1 MNIHKNSIEQGIK
14 NLKPFKKGEER
25 AKRIGAM
32 GGEALRVNS
41 KKKKELKERFKL
53 GLEIFTELK
62 AREVKLN
69 GNEEAAKIVK
79 EIGLE
84 TFTFLD
90 ILQDEKNSPQ
100 IKLQAINDIL
110 DRVEGKATQKSVI
123 DASVNGER
131 ELSPKEIDLIKRQLE
146 KEAKKLK

>member
-1 MNIHKNSIEQGIK
+1 MAQKDLIPMSKRTKEEVKAIASRGGIK
-14 NLKPFKKGEER
+14 SGVAR
-25 AKRIGAM
+25 
-32 GGEALRVNS
+32 

-62 AREVKLN
+62 ARELKLN

-123 DASVNGER
+123 DASVNVER
-131 ELSPKEIDLIKRQLE
+131 ELSPKEIELIKRQLE

>member
-1 MNIHKNSIEQGIK
+1 MAQKDLIPMNKRSKEEVKRISSNGGIK
-14 NLKPFKKGEER
+14 SGVAR
-25 AKRIGAM
+25 
-32 GGEALRVNS
+32 

-62 AREVKLN
+62 ARELKLN

-131 ELSPKEIDLIKRQLE
+131 ELSPKEIELIKRQLE

>member
-1 MNIHKNSIEQGIK
+1 MAQKDLIPLNKRSKEDQYRIKQMGGIK
-14 NLKPFKKGEER
+14 SGEVRRKKR
-25 AKRIGAM
+25 D
-32 GGEALRVNS
+32 
-41 KKKKELKERFKL
+41 LKERFKL

-62 AREVKLN
+62 ARELKIN

-79 EIGLE
+79 EIGVE

-90 ILQDEKNSPQ
+90 ILQDDKNSPQ

-123 DASVNGER
+123 DASVNAER
-131 ELSPKEIDLIKRQLE
+131 ELSPKEIELIKRQLE

>member
-1 MNIHKNSIEQGIK
+1 
-14 NLKPFKKGEER
+14 
-25 AKRIGAM
+25 
-32 GGEALRVNS
+32 
-41 KKKKELKERFKL
+41 
-53 GLEIFTELK
+53 
-62 AREVKLN
+62 
-69 GNEEAAKIVK
+69 
-79 EIGLE
+79 
-84 TFTFLD
+84 LD

-123 DASVNGER
+123 DASVNAER

>member
-1 MNIHKNSIEQGIK
+1 MAQKDLIPMNKRTKEKQKEIAKMGGIK
-14 NLKPFKKGEER
+14 SGEVR
-25 AKRIGAM
+25 KR
-32 GGEALRVNS
+32 
-41 KKKKELKERFKL
+41 KKELKERFKL

-62 AREVKLN
+62 ARDLKLN

-131 ELSPKEIDLIKRQLE
+131 ELSPKEIELIKRQLE

>member
-1 MNIHKNSIEQGIK
+1 MAKKDLIPLNKRSKEDQYRIKQMGGIK
-14 NLKPFKKGEER
+14 SGEVRRKKR
-25 AKRIGAM
+25 D
-32 GGEALRVNS
+32 
-41 KKKKELKERFKL
+41 LKERFKL

-62 AREVKLN
+62 ARELKLN

-131 ELSPKEIDLIKRQLE
+131 ELSPKEIELIKRQLE

>member
-1 MNIHKNSIEQGIK
+1 MAQKDLIPLNKRSKEDQYRIKQMGGIK
-14 NLKPFKKGEER
+14 SGEVRRKKR
-25 AKRIGAM
+25 D
-32 GGEALRVNS
+32 
-41 KKKKELKERFKL
+41 LKERFKL

-62 AREVKLN
+62 ARELKIN

-90 ILQDEKNSPQ
+90 ILQDDKNSPQ

-123 DASVNGER
+123 DASVNAER
-131 ELSPKEIDLIKRQLE
+131 ELSPKEIELIKRQLE

>member
-1 MNIHKNSIEQGIK
+1 MAQKDLIPMNKRTVEQQKKIAKMGGIK
-14 NLKPFKKGEER
+14 SGESR
-25 AKRIGAM
+25 
-32 GGEALRVNS
+32 
-41 KKKKELKERFKL
+41 KKKKELKEKFKL

-62 AREVKLN
+62 ARELKKD
-69 GNEEAAKIVK
+69 GKEEAAKIVK

-90 ILQDEKNSPQ
+90 ILQDEKSSPQ
-100 IKLQAINDIL
+100 IKLQAINDVL

-123 DASVNGER
+123 DASVNAER
-131 ELSPKEIDLIKRQLE
+131 ELSPKEIELIKRQLE

>member
-1 MNIHKNSIEQGIK
+1 MAQSDLIPMSKRTKEEVKAIASRGGIK
-14 NLKPFKKGEER
+14 SGVAR
-25 AKRIGAM
+25 
-32 GGEALRVNS
+32 

-62 AREVKLN
+62 ARELKLN

-131 ELSPKEIDLIKRQLE
+131 ELSPKEIELIKRQLE

>member
-1 MNIHKNSIEQGIK
+1 MAQKDLIPMNKRSKEEVKRISSNGGIK
-14 NLKPFKKGEER
+14 SGEVR
-25 AKRIGAM
+25 KR
-32 GGEALRVNS
+32 
-41 KKKKELKERFKL
+41 KKELKERFKL

-62 AREVKLN
+62 ARELKLN

-131 ELSPKEIDLIKRQLE
+131 ELSPKEIELIKRQLE

>member
-1 MNIHKNSIEQGIK
+1 MARKDLIPMNKRTKEKQKEIAKMGGIK
-14 NLKPFKKGEER
+14 SGESR
-25 AKRIGAM
+25 KR
-32 GGEALRVNS
+32 
-41 KKKKELKERFKL
+41 KKELKERFKL

-62 AREVKLN
+62 ARELKLN

-90 ILQDEKNSPQ
+90 ILQDEKNGPQ

-123 DASVNGER
+123 DASVNTER
-131 ELSPKEIDLIKRQLE
+131 ELSPKEIELIKRQLE

>member
-1 MNIHKNSIEQGIK
+1 
-14 NLKPFKKGEER
+14 
-25 AKRIGAM
+25 
-32 GGEALRVNS
+32 
-41 KKKKELKERFKL
+41 
-53 GLEIFTELK
+53 
-62 AREVKLN
+62 
-69 GNEEAAKIVK
+69 
-79 EIGLE
+79 
-84 TFTFLD
+84 LD

-131 ELSPKEIDLIKRQLE
+131 ELSPKEIDLIKRQLA

>member
-1 MNIHKNSIEQGIK
+1 MAQKDLIPMNKRSKDEVKRIASNGGIK
-14 NLKPFKKGEER
+14 SGKSRRE
-25 AKRIGAM
+25 KRQ
-32 GGEALRVNS
+32 
-41 KKKKELKERFKL
+41 LKERFKL

-62 AREVKLN
+62 ARELKKD
-69 GNEEAAKIVK
+69 GKEEAAKIVK

-90 ILQDEKNSPQ
+90 ILQDEKSSPQ

-110 DRVEGKATQKSVI
+110 DRTDGKATQKSVI
-123 DASVNGER
+123 DASVNAER
-131 ELSPKEIDLIKRQLE
+131 ELSPKEIKIIKRQLE

>member
-1 MNIHKNSIEQGIK
+1 MAQKDLIPMSKRTKEEVKAIASRGGIK
-14 NLKPFKKGEER
+14 SGVAR
-25 AKRIGAM
+25 
-32 GGEALRVNS
+32 

-62 AREVKLN
+62 ARELKLN

-131 ELSPKEIDLIKRQLE
+131 ELSPKEIELIKRQLE

>member
-1 MNIHKNSIEQGIK
+1 MAQKDLIPLNKRTKEKQKEIAKMGGIK
-14 NLKPFKKGEER
+14 SGESR
-25 AKRIGAM
+25 KR
-32 GGEALRVNS
+32 
-41 KKKKELKERFKL
+41 KKELKERFKL

-62 AREVKLN
+62 ARELKLN

-123 DASVNGER
+123 DASVNVER
-131 ELSPKEIDLIKRQLE
+131 ELSPKEIELIKRQLE

>member
-1 MNIHKNSIEQGIK
+1 MAQKDLIPMSKRTKEEVKAIARRGGIK
-14 NLKPFKKGEER
+14 SGVAR
-25 AKRIGAM
+25 
-32 GGEALRVNS
+32 

-62 AREVKLN
+62 ARELKLN

-131 ELSPKEIDLIKRQLE
+131 ELSPKEIELIKRQLE

>member
-1 MNIHKNSIEQGIK
+1 MARKDLVPMSKRSKEEVKNIASKGGIK
-14 NLKPFKKGEER
+14 SGKVR
-25 AKRIGAM
+25 R
-32 GGEALRVNS
+32 R
-41 KKKKELKERFKL
+41 KKELKERFKL

-62 AREVKLN
+62 ARELKLN

-131 ELSPKEIDLIKRQLE
+131 ELSPKEIELIKRQLE